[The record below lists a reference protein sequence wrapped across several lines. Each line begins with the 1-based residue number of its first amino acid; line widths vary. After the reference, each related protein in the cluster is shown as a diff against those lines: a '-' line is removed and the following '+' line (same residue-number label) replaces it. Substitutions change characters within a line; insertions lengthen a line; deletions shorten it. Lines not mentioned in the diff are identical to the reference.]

1 MKNGWKT
8 TEFWVTALT
17 VLSIAA
23 GWISGYVPSEAAVIA
38 QALAAGLYAT
48 ARGLGNAGAADSGAL
63 RTETLDALGGL
74 LPGGGNNGLP
84 GGLHH
89 GAAPA
94 ASTPSRPLIDD
105 PRVDVRRVERGAPSP
120 LTGVVMT
127 EYTYRAL
134 IDAARSATGERD

>member
-48 ARGLGNAGAADSGAL
+48 ARGLGKAGAADSGAM

-74 LPGGGNNGLP
+74 LPGGNNGLP

-89 GAAPA
+89 GAAAGGQHAQP
-94 ASTPSRPLIDD
+94 PLN
-105 PRVDVRRVERGAPSP
+105 
-120 LTGVVMT
+120 
-127 EYTYRAL
+127 
-134 IDAARSATGERD
+134 